1 VSEIDGDGLGYDIE
15 SFDEKGRKIFIEVK
29 TTKSGKDMPF
39 LISANEVEA
48 SAELGPQYRIYR
60 VFGYPKSPRVFILD
74 GRVSEVFELTPRQY
88 QARLK
93 AQPESP
99 SEGMNP

>member
-1 VSEIDGDGLGYDIE
+1 MSEDAR
-15 SFDEKGRKIFIEVK
+15 SSS
-29 TTKSGKDMPF
+29 KSKRPRAARTCPF

-60 VFGYPKSPRVFILD
+60 VFGYPKLPRVFILD
-74 GRVSEVFELTPRQY
+74 GPVSEAFELTPRQY

-93 AQPESP
+93 PQ
-99 SEGMNP
+99 SEAERS